1 MSKALEK
8 INQIAS
14 KESSGWINDAKAR
27 QTNKSWSKRSFKI
40 AVHILRAIRTQ
51 KPINGMTQVK
61 LAEALNVSPQYI
73 NKVVKGQE
81 NLTLETIAK
90 IEQVLGIKL
99 IEIPE
104 FESSSIVYDSK
115 FEGILKVNRNSSKSI
130 VSIVL
135 LAGEKNPEY
144 EYDFLP
150 NGTYGY

>member
-14 KESSGWINDAKAR
+14 KETSGWIDDAKAR
-27 QTNKSWSKRSFKI
+27 QANKSWSKRSFKI
-40 AVHILRAIRTQ
+40 AVHILRAIRAQ

-61 LAEALNVSPQYI
+61 LAELMGVTPQYI

-81 NLTLETIAK
+81 NLTLETIFK
-90 IEQVLGIKL
+90 IEEVLGITL
-99 IEIPE
+99 IEVPE
-104 FESSSIVYDSK
+104 FESSIIVYDSN
-115 FEGILKVNRNSSKSI
+115 FERYLKVNRNTSKSI
-130 VSIVL
+130 GSMVL

-144 EYDFLP
+144 ECDYLP